1 MGCYGIGIERSMAAA
16 IECHHDDKGIVWP
29 VAIAPFE
36 AVVLVTQ
43 PDDEAT
49 AAAGEKV
56 HRQLLASGVDT
67 IIDDRSERVGV
78 KFRDAE
84 LVGIPLRV
92 TVGSRG
98 LANGVVELTERAS
111 DETRRVPPCG
121 DRRRGAQ
128 DRRPGQAEQRSE
140 AADRSPPLITGAR
153 PSTCPGSLR

>member
-111 DETRRVPPCG
+111 DETRRVPLAEIAVEVRRTVDQARQSS
-121 DRRRGAQ
+121 DRRQQTAP
-128 DRRPGQAEQRSE
+128 RP
-140 AADRSPPLITGAR
+140 
-153 PSTCPGSLR
+153 